1 MDYALQREKIQK
13 AVDEAAL
20 MFEGCGLDVSKE
32 VWANENTISE
42 DEKEVVYVCGA
53 VCISCPGASA
63 DDALFLDIDTTLAGD
78 DVDEKAVAFLERA
91 REISTRLKNS
101 DNKAE
106 ELKAV
111 NKEIDEKLAED
122 IRALNKAVNGNLKAA
137 IGAAAALLVF
147 ALVLIAIRYLT

>member
-53 VCISCPGASA
+53 VCVSCPGASA
-63 DDALFLDIDTTLAGD
+63 DDALFLDIDTTQNKQNNRHRRPYDLSPYANILYLG
-78 DVDEKAVAFLERA
+78 EH
-91 REISTRLKNS
+91 S
-101 DNKAE
+101 DSCN
-106 ELKAV
+106 
-111 NKEIDEKLAED
+111 N
-122 IRALNKAVNGNLKAA
+122 RCQHQ
-137 IGAAAALLVF
+137 
-147 ALVLIAIRYLT
+147 